1 MFKKILVPVDG
12 SNSSWKALAYAE
24 ELANKFDGDLT
35 VLTVAQVYRSATLV
49 AMPLDNVFNTQDDG
63 ITESSKLVI
72 ASAKEKLA
80 GFKGNVEYLLEKGH
94 PSEKILSIAKNTES
108 RFDAIVIGS
117 RGLSG
122 IAEFFLG
129 SVSAKI
135 AEHAKVP
142 VVIVK

>member
-1 MFKKILVPVDG
+1 MFKNILVPVDG
-12 SNSSWKALAYAE
+12 SNSSWKALAYAK
-24 ELANKFDGDLT
+24 ELAEKFEGKMT

-49 AMPLDNVFNTQDDG
+49 AMPLDNVFNAQDDG
-63 ITESSKLVI
+63 ITESSRLVI
-72 ASAKEKLA
+72 ESAKEKLA
-80 GFKGNVEYLLEKGH
+80 DFTGSVEYLLEKGH
-94 PSEKILSIAKNTES
+94 PSEKILSIAKKENCGY
-108 RFDAIVIGS
+108 DAIIIGS

-135 AEHAKVP
+135 AEHAKIP

>member
-12 SNSSWKALAYAE
+12 SNSSWKALEYAK
-24 ELANKFDGDLT
+24 ELADKFGGNLT

-49 AMPLDNVFNTQDDG
+49 AMPLDNVFNAQDDG

-72 ASAKEKLA
+72 DAAKEKVA
-80 GFKGNVEYLLEKGH
+80 GFSGKVEFLLEKGH
-94 PSEKILSIAKNTES
+94 PSEKILSIAKNENS
-108 RFDAIVIGS
+108 GYDAIVIGS

-129 SVSAKI
+129 SVSAKV
-135 AEHAKVP
+135 AEHSKIP

>member
-24 ELANKFDGDLT
+24 ELATKFDGDLT

-80 GFKGNVEYLLEKGH
+80 GFKGNVKYLLEKGH
-94 PSEKILSIAKNTES
+94 PSEKILSIAKNAES
-108 RFDAIVIGS
+108 GFDAIVIGS